1 MARSSSEKGSSPS
14 SSEKKSLVLFDL
26 VARLFAGDVT
36 EREWRVG
43 RVEGWTT
50 ELDVMV
56 DGEVKAVGVMMPG
69 SLLLEV
75 IRGSVKPLL
84 KEMTEGVRARD
95 LCSIG
100 AVC

>member
-1 MARSSSEKGSSPS
+1 MERSSSEKVNSSS
-14 SSEKKSLVLFDL
+14 SSENISLALLDL

-43 RVEGWTT
+43 RVEGGTAVC
-50 ELDVMV
+50 EAVV

-69 SLLLEV
+69 SLLFEV

-84 KEMTEGVRARD
+84 KDITEAVRARD
-95 LCSIG
+95 L
-100 AVC
+100 